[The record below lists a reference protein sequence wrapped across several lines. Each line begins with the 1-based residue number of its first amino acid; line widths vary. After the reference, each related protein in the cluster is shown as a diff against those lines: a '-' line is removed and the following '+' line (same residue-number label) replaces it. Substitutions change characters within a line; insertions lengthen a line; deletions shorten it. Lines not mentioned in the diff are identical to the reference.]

1 MHGDNC
7 GAGPHNCPPEKQSG
21 KNPGSTLVLI
31 SSDRLGHGD
40 DELGRRLLVNFLKTL
55 PEMAPWRL
63 ILVNNGVK
71 LTAEGSPAVPL
82 LLDLV
87 TVGVSVLACST
98 CLDHFGL
105 SDKQKVGEATNMV
118 DIVTSMQVAEKV
130 ITI

>member
-1 MHGDNC
+1 M
-7 GAGPHNCPPEKQSG
+7 
-21 KNPGSTLVLI
+21 VLI